1 VRRQAKRHAIAAP
14 GGEAQIQRAMLL
26 NDSSFDPNPLRRA
39 RDLLAA
45 PVRPEPLAAVA
56 AAAALF
62 AVSALALATIV
73 VMLPTPW
80 PK

>member
-1 VRRQAKRHAIAAP
+1 VRRQAKRRAIAASR
-14 GGEAQIQRAMLL
+14 AQAQFVEIMLL
-26 NDSSFDPNPLRRA
+26 SDSSFDPNPLRRA
-39 RDLLAA
+39 RELLAT